1 MQSNMA
7 PISEIISPSQRPFTF
22 EHPHFRNLSI
32 IESRLKIGILVF
44 YESYPHRNVHL
55 ILSIHFFHKN
65 IPNHKTCSK
74 PVYIYFY
81 PISPIIPY
89 HAPLVLFFPLF
100 PIHSLGGGLSSLVG
114 WGWSLP
120 LVCCGGRGDTPKKE
134 KKPKKRKNTLL
145 QHHALWTGTISKL
158 GF

>member
-44 YESYPHRNVHL
+44 YESYPHRNGHL
-55 ILSIHFFHKN
+55 HLSIHFFHKN
-65 IPNHKTCSK
+65 IPDHKTCSK

-81 PISPIIPY
+81 PISPYYPISC
-89 HAPLVLFFPLF
+89 PLRPVLPSFPHPF
-100 PIHSLGGGLSSLVG
+100 P
-114 WGWSLP
+114 WGWSLFSSG
-120 LVCCGGRGDTPKKE
+120 VGVVTPSGV
-134 KKPKKRKNTLL
+134 
-145 QHHALWTGTISKL
+145 LWGER
-158 GF
+158 